1 MKKHLFSILT
11 ALCLCLSML
20 PTAAFA
26 EGGTE
31 EPPVCICETACTAES
46 MNAECSVCG
55 AEGALTE
62 NCIEYVKSAD
72 GTMTQPKG
80 EPVTLNSEGENAL
93 ANATEKEV
101 RTAETLSAAIA
112 DPNVTTVKLATDIV
126 FDGTL
131 TVTRAVKLDLNG
143 FTLKFANPRQIP
155 ITTYGR
161 NTSFTQNYPIG
172 ILVEFQVSQSGQ
184 LTLADGSEAATG
196 RLEMTGVNDVAIF
209 VTGGG
214 TLTMTG
220 GTITNSYSGE
230 ISGIPDMT
238 GIAILRGTATMTGG
252 RIENQKQMGVWVC
265 ASTFTMGGN
274 AVISGCGTATGS
286 PSFVGGGVLV
296 QYNCAPYEKNDP
308 QRTIISSYFTLE
320 GGAKIENCAARI
332 GGGVCVGN
340 NCLFTMTGGGSITG
354 CTAYTEGGG
363 VVTEGYGP
371 GGTFADPK
379 PVFIMTGGSISDC
392 NAGDT
397 YGGTGGG
404 VSVGGMLAGST
415 TLSAFEM
422 TGGTITGC
430 KAVNGGGVNIQ
441 GSSSFTMTNGSITGC
456 EGLLGGGVE
465 LRQAHTGVAPTTFT
479 MSGGSITG
487 CKAADA
493 TDASCGRGGGVY
505 MGSGC
510 QLAMSGNARIT
521 GCEAARS
528 GSSIYGTNDASYPW
542 QVPLLTR
549 SDNAQVDKG
558 VSMDYALQ
566 LVSGG
571 DDFKTVRMDG
581 LGTKES
587 PYEIGT
593 ADQLKLFRQIVNG
606 VQTGNQNAV
615 LPPQNPAA
623 CAVLTGSI
631 DLNNEKWTPIGNDS
645 NKYTGTFNGQNYTIN
660 GLNIDDADQRYV
672 GLFGYI
678 EGAAIKNLTVAGT
691 VKGSKSIG
699 GIVGG
704 ATKSSTIE
712 NCRNNCRVTSN
723 AANDGSP
730 SAAGIVSWASNTI
743 IAGCVNTGMIE
754 ANGGYTGEAGGIVST
769 LSASVTIRNCCNTGE
784 VKVSGNGDVGLYDAG
799 GIVGASNAGTV
810 VGCYNAGIVTVDC
823 SGEATYF
830 SYVGGIV
837 GFAGHYGEGEAV
849 YDCFN
854 VGAVKAQGKV
864 YVGGV
869 VGRNSAAKVYNCY
882 NAGAM
887 TGPSIGGVVGSN
899 SNAVENCYYL
909 DSTAEKAIAEND
921 AKYGTVDEATGPKT
935 AVELGSGTVL
945 ALLINGRDDSEH
957 PWNSE
962 CKYLA
967 AAGKTLPVFNWQ
979 NGDEHTHTWSQWTHV
994 DGTDTHSRSC
1004 TCNAVETENCFG
1016 GEATCTAKAKCATCG
1031 EEYGTINPNHHG
1043 DKLTHVAAKAAT
1055 TNEEGNI
1062 EYWYCEACHRYF
1074 SDAGVQ
1080 KEIAQADTVIPKRQ
1094 SSGGSSSSSYPVTAP
1109 AKTENGSVTV
1119 SPKNASKGCT
1129 VTITVTPDSGY
1140 VLETISVTDKNGN
1153 DLKLTDKGNG
1163 KYTFTMPG
1171 SKVEVKVTFMEDN
1184 SVLNF
1189 FYDVP
1194 NDAYYYE
1201 AVKWA
1206 AENGITGGVGNSL
1219 FAPNQPCTRAQ
1230 IVTFLWRAAG
1240 SPVVNYLMPFTDVD
1254 ESAYYAEAVRWAA
1267 STGIVTGL
1275 TETTFGTNDVCTRA
1289 QAATMIYRY
1298 AQAQG
1303 KGFTGAWMFLL
1314 PFTDVPEWAYESVA
1328 WCYMNGVTTGVSE
1341 TAFAPSND
1349 CTRAQIVTFLWRAF
1363 NK

>member
-1 MKKHLFSILT
+1 MKKKLLSILLT
-11 ALCLCLSML
+11 FCMVLTLL

-26 EGGTE
+26 EGNTE
-31 EPPVCICETACTAES
+31 EELPACTCKTACTAEN
-46 MNAECSVCG
+46 MNADCPVCG
-55 AEGALTE
+55 AEGASAE
-62 NCIEYVKSAD
+62 NCAKYIKPAD
-72 GTMTQPKG
+72 DAAVQP
-80 EPVTLNSEGENAL
+80 EGEVSDPQPETAL
-93 ANATEKEV
+93 TALIGGSETVTEV
-101 RTAETLSAAIA
+101 STAEKLTVAIK
-112 DPNVTTVKLATDIV
+112 DYTVTTVKLATDIV

-332 GGGVCVGN
+332 GGGVCVGD
-340 NCLFTMTGGGSITG
+340 NCLFTMTGGSITG

-606 VQTGNQNAV
+606 AQTDNQNAV
-615 LPPQNPAA
+615 LLPQNTAA
-623 CAVLTGSI
+623 CAVLTNDI
-631 DLNNEKWTPIGNDS
+631 VLNDGTFDENGNYTTGASGKAVETWTPIAYSGPFTVDTTLY
-645 NKYTGTFNGQNYTIN
+645 YTGTFDGQGYAIKGMYVSIN
-660 GLNIDDADQRYV
+660 DAPSIEDQV
-672 GLFGYI
+672 CLGLFSTAKNAVIRNVTVTGYVS
-678 EGAAIKNLTVAGT
+678 GYAGNL
-691 VKGSKSIG
+691 G
-699 GIVGG
+699 GIVGYLAG
-704 ATKSSTIE
+704 GTIE
-712 NCRNNCRVTSN
+712 NCANYCTVT
-723 AANDGSP
+723 DT
-730 SAAGIVSWASNTI
+730 SAA
-743 IAGCVNTGMIE
+743 
-754 ANGGYTGEAGGIVST
+754 Y
-769 LSASVTIRNCCNTGE
+769 E
-784 VKVSGNGDVGLYDAG
+784 VP
-799 GIVGASNAGTV
+799 
-810 VGCYNAGIVTVDC
+810 
-823 SGEATYF
+823 
-830 SYVGGIV
+830 SYVGGI
-837 GFAGHYGEGEAV
+837 A
-849 YDCFN
+849 
-854 VGAVKAQGKV
+854 GAV
-864 YVGGV
+864 
-869 VGRNSAAKVYNCY
+869 NCSAAIRDCYNTGKLTEYVFVRYHKTGGIVGYIGSNAVSNCY
-882 NAGAM
+882 NVGKVAGKGWYNDEIIGFIAGEDEEE
-887 TGPSIGGVVGSN
+887 TPSTIN
-899 SNAVENCYYL
+899 NCYYL
-909 DSTAEKAIAEND
+909 NTTNEAVGND
-921 AKYGTVDEATGPKT
+921 ADTVTNTGPKT
-935 AVELGSGTVL
+935 AVQFGNGTVL
-945 ALLINGRDDSEH
+945 ALLINGRADSAH
-957 PWNSE
+957 PWNSQ

-967 AAGKTLPVFNWQ
+967 AAGRTLPVFKTQ
-979 NGDEHTHTWSQWTHV
+979 TGDAHTHTWGAWTSNG
-994 DGTDTHSRSC
+994 DGTRTH
-1004 TCNAVETENCFG
+1004 TCPCGVSETVN
-1016 GEATCTAKAKCATCG
+1016 
-1031 EEYGTINPNHHG
+1031 Y
-1043 DKLTHVAAKAAT
+1043 
-1055 TNEEGNI
+1055 
-1062 EYWYCEACHRYF
+1062 
-1074 SDAGVQ
+1074 
-1080 KEIAQADTVIPKRQ
+1080 
-1094 SSGGSSSSSYPVTAP
+1094 SSSSSRTYYTIQATAGTGGAISP
-1109 AKTENGSVTV
+1109 SGNVSVRGGRDQV
-1119 SPKNASKGCT
+1119 F
-1129 VTITVTPDSGY
+1129 TITPDQGYAVSDVKIDGESVGAVTSY
-1140 VLETISVTDKNGN
+1140 SFENVRKAHTIAVSFAKAKAFV
-1153 DLKLTDKGNG
+1153 
-1163 KYTFTMPG
+1163 
-1171 SKVEVKVTFMEDN
+1171 
-1184 SVLNF
+1184 
-1189 FYDVP
+1189 DVP
-1194 NDAYYYE
+1194 AGSYYE
-1201 AVKWA
+1201 DAVNWA
-1206 AENGITGGVGNSL
+1206 VENGITQGTDDTHFSPDDV
-1219 FAPNQPCTRAQ
+1219 CTRAQ
-1230 IVTFLWRAAG
+1230 MVTFLWRAAG
-1240 SPVVNYLMPFTDVD
+1240 SPKVENGKNPFTDVQADAYYYDAVLWAVEKGVTSGTSATTFSPDATVTRGQTVTFLYRNAGSPEVSGTMPFTDVEAD
-1254 ESAYYAEAVRWAA
+1254 AYYAKAVQWAVQQKIT
-1267 STGIVTGL
+1267 TGTS
-1275 TETTFGTNDVCTRA
+1275 ETTFSP
-1289 QAATMIYRY
+1289 M
-1298 AQAQG
+1298 
-1303 KGFTGAWMFLL
+1303 
-1314 PFTDVPEWAYESVA
+1314 S
-1328 WCYMNGVTTGVSE
+1328 
-1341 TAFAPSND
+1341 D
-1349 CTRAQIVTFLWRAF
+1349 CTRGQIVTFLYRA
-1363 NK
+1363 K

>member
-26 EGGTE
+26 EGSTE

-62 NCIEYVKSAD
+62 NCIEYIKSAD

-80 EPVTLNSEGENAL
+80 ESVTLNSEGENAPV
-93 ANATEKEV
+93 NAAEKEV
-101 RTAETLSAAIA
+101 GTAEDLAAAIA
-112 DPNVTTVKLATDIV
+112 DTTVTTVKLAANID
-126 FDGTL
+126 FSGTL
-131 TVTRAVKLDLNG
+131 TVTRTVTLDLNG
-143 FTLKFANPRQIP
+143 FTLKFTNPNQIS

-161 NTSFTQNYPIG
+161 NNSYTESFPIG
-172 ILVEFQVSQSGQ
+172 ILVKSQADQRGR
-184 LTLADGSEAATG
+184 LTLADSSKAATG
-196 RLEMTGVNDVAIF
+196 RLEMTGVNDNAIF
-209 VTGGG
+209 VTDGE
-214 TLTMTG
+214 LTMTG

-230 ISGIPDMT
+230 IGFLKMT
-238 GIAILRGTATMTGG
+238 GIGILRGKASMTGG
-252 RIENQKQMGVWVC
+252 RIEKQKQMGVWVC

-274 AVISGCGTATGS
+274 AVISGCGTAADMTS
-286 PSFVGGGVLV
+286 SVGGGVLV
-296 QYNCAPYEKNDP
+296 NDNYVPYW
-308 QRTIISSYFTLE
+308 QGSTARTIIPSYFTLE
-320 GGAKIENCAARI
+320 GGARIENCAAKY
-332 GGGVCVGN
+332 GGGVSVGD
-340 NCLFTMTGGGSITG
+340 NCLFTMTGGSITG
-354 CTAYTEGGG
+354 CTAYMEGGG

-371 GGTFADPK
+371 GSTSEDIK
-379 PVFIMTGGSISDC
+379 PVFIMSGGSISDC
-392 NAGDT
+392 KAGDT
-397 YGGTGGG
+397 HGGTGGG
-404 VSVGGMLAGST
+404 VSVGGRIAGATGFSM
-415 TLSAFEM
+415 FEM
-422 TGGTITGC
+422 TGGTIIRC
-430 KAVNGGGVNIQ
+430 KAAVGGGVNIQ
-441 GSSSFTMTNGSITGC
+441 GSSSFTMTNGSITDC
-456 EGLLGGGVE
+456 ESLLGGGVV
-465 LRQAHTGVAPTTFT
+465 LRQASDVIAPTMFT
-479 MSGGSITG
+479 MTDGSITG
-487 CKAADA
+487 CKAVYNEDDSNSA
-493 TDASCGRGGGVY
+493 RGGGVY

-510 QLAMSGNARIT
+510 QLAMNGNACIT

-528 GSSIYGTNDASYPW
+528 GSGIYGTNDASYPW
-542 QVPLLTR
+542 QVPLFTR

-566 LVSGG
+566 VGSEIT
-571 DDFKTVRMDG
+571 DFQTVRMDG
-581 LGTKES
+581 LGTEAY

-593 ADQLKLFRQIVNG
+593 ADHLKLFRQIVNG
-606 VQTGNQNAV
+606 AQTDNQNAV
-615 LPPQNPAA
+615 LPPQNVAA

-678 EGAAIKNLTVAGT
+678 SGATVKNLTAAGT

-704 ATKSSTIE
+704 AVKNSTIE
-712 NCRNNCRVTSN
+712 NCRNDCRVTSN
-723 AANDGSP
+723 ADNDGSP

-743 IAGCVNTGMIE
+743 IAGCINTGMIE

-784 VKVSGNGDVGLYDAG
+784 VKVSGNSDVGLYDAG

-882 NAGAM
+882 NAGTM

-921 AKYGTVDEATGPKT
+921 AKYGTVDETTGPKT

-1016 GEATCTAKAKCATCG
+1016 GEATCTAKAKCVTCSA
-1031 EEYGTINPNHHG
+1031 EYGDIDHTRHG
-1043 DKLTHVAAKAAT
+1043 DKLTHVDAKAAT
-1055 TNEEGNI
+1055 TSEDGNI
-1062 EYWYCEACHRYF
+1062 EYWYCEACNKYF
-1074 SDAGVQ
+1074 SDAAATKV
-1080 KEIAQADTVIPKRQ
+1080 ITQADTVIPKRQ

-1119 SPKNASKGCT
+1119 SPKNASKGST

-1254 ESAYYAEAVRWAA
+1254 EGAYYAEAARWAA

-1275 TETTFGTNDVCTRA
+1275 TETTFGTDSVCTRA
-1289 QAATMIYRY
+1289 QAAAMIYRC

-1303 KGFTGAWMFLL
+1303 KGFTGAWMFHL

-1341 TAFAPSND
+1341 TSFAPGND

-1363 NK
+1363 SK